1 MKKSYIILLALAL
14 IFTACSK
21 EGPMG
26 PPGYDGYDGAD
37 GRDGKDGK
45 DGIKGDNGTGSSPQ
59 LYYFDMPVTDF
70 NRADYYNNTNE
81 YYNDAWLAYGFI
93 QDVVILETDLVMV
106 FMHQTTDGGPDN
118 YFQALPYSDYFDN
131 SDIFNHYSY
140 GTMDDNGD
148 LIFSIRRSNGE
159 APFSDMNA
167 SFSIE
172 YNIYI
177 VKGTQNRK
185 AEIPSHVNL
194 EDEAAL
200 KEYLNITKREKV
212 EFVTR

>member
-1 MKKSYIILLALAL
+1 MKKSYIILLVLAV

-21 EGPMG
+21 EGPQGPMG
-26 PPGYDGYDGAD
+26 YNGLD
-37 GRDGKDGK
+37 GRDGFDGQ
-45 DGIKGDNGTGSSPQ
+45 DATLPQ
-59 LYYFDMPVTDF
+59 LYYFDVPVTDF
-70 NRADYYNNTNE
+70 NKELYQPNPNE
-81 YYNDAWLAYGFI
+81 FYNDAWLAYGFI
-93 QDVVILETDLVMV
+93 QDVVIQETDLVMV
-106 FMHQTTDGGPDN
+106 FMHQTTDGGADN

-131 SDIFNHYSY
+131 TDIFNHYSY

-148 LIFSIRRSNGE
+148 LVFSIRRSNGE

-172 YNIYI
+172 YNVYI

-194 EDEAAL
+194 ENEAAL